1 MQNTTVSPPVPVSLG
16 LQGGGTYGAFTW
28 GVLDRLLD
36 EDTFAFDSL
45 SGSSSGAV
53 NAVVL
58 ADGYARG
65 GGRRGAQASLRR
77 FWTTLGQLASFS
89 PMQRTPLDR
98 IAGKWTMEHSPVYQ
112 LMEMAGALMGPVL
125 ETPVT
130 LNPLRN
136 LLTTMV
142 NFERVRDCTELE
154 LFIAATNVRTGTGR
168 IFTRAEMT
176 PQTVL
181 ASACLPTVFAAV
193 EVDGE
198 SYWDGSYVANPPLAP
213 LVERPPRD
221 IIVVQNNPIART
233 TMPRSVADIS
243 NRSNE
248 IAFNISFVREISA
261 LQHANAVPDE
271 GRGAGMAAA
280 PTRLHLI
287 SGTETLGEYGI
298 SSKFNPE
305 LVFLQHLHDCGV
317 QAADAWLR
325 AHRGDVGVRST
336 LDPHPVFYA
345 DVGQGAR
352 PATA

>member
-1 MQNTTVSPPVPVSLG
+1 MRDTKNAAPKPVSLG

-36 EDTFAFDSL
+36 EESLVFDSL

-65 GGRRGAQASLRR
+65 GGRRGAQQALRR
-77 FWTTLGQLASFS
+77 FWTTLGQLAAFS
-89 PMQRTPLDR
+89 PLQRTPLDR
-98 IAGKWTMEHSPVYQ
+98 TAGNWTMEHSPVYQ
-112 LMEMAGALMGPVL
+112 LLEMAGALIGPVL

-136 LLTTMV
+136 LLTSLV
-142 NFERVRDCTELE
+142 NFERVRECELE
-154 LFIAATNVRTGTGR
+154 LFIGATNVRTGLGR
-168 IFTRAEMT
+168 IFTRAELD
-176 PQTVL
+176 PQKVL

-213 LVERPPRD
+213 LLERPARD
-221 IIVVQNNPIART
+221 LIVVQNNPVART
-233 TMPRSVADIS
+233 TMPRSMADIS

-248 IAFNISFVREISA
+248 IAFNISFMREISM
-261 LQHANAVPDE
+261 LQRTNTVPE
-271 GRGAGMAAA
+271 EERSAGTVSAA
-280 PTRLHLI
+280 TRLHLI

-298 SSKFNPE
+298 SSKFIAE
-305 LVFLQHLHDCGV
+305 LAFLQHLHDEGV
-317 QAADAWLR
+317 KAAERWLR
-325 AHRGDVGVRST
+325 EHADKVGVRSS
-336 LDPHPVFYA
+336 LDRTPVFFA
-345 DVGQGAR
+345 DLAL
-352 PATA
+352 AAS